1 MLKTK
6 TLVISIKVI
15 KGKKKKTQENEG
27 TQVCSF
33 VVNFFKKFFPVQT
46 VSLILADPA

>member
-15 KGKKKKTQENEG
+15 KGKKKNRKKMK
-27 TQVCSF
+27 VHRFVFLLLIFLKSSF
-33 VVNFFKKFFPVQT
+33 QCKLCP
-46 VSLILADPA
+46 

>member
-15 KGKKKKTQENEG
+15 KGKKKPQENEG